1 MSRDITIIYV
11 YILWWFILWWLCF
24 LHVLSCEYCSGRLLN
39 LRESNNLS
47 SLTNCST
54 IHGTLVIRNLD
65 DSCCLSINCSL
76 PNVVEITG
84 SLIIENGNCSGD
96 LSTLLP
102 NLTVIRNQVIPSTE
116 HNYGNSQISDYSLII
131 RHTKLKGIG
140 LWKLKTLNS
149 YPIALIDN
157 PLMCFVDTVNWNA
170 LISTPT
176 TGSIMS
182 YRSVREQLVRFNLGN
197 FCPDHCSANC
207 FSYPDDSSRSSC
219 WSANSCQAKCSSVCT
234 VNGLPCYLNDPEKCC
249 DSECSGG
256 CSGPSPS
263 DCLSCKHVNLNGTC
277 LSHCPSS
284 YYLLNNLYC
293 IARDECI
300 NRQEIIE
307 NVHGNYLA
315 NYSIFNFTCIL
326 KCPLHY
332 VRSVS
337 GECQFRP
344 DSKFLKR
351 ACGDINMYKVSDL
364 KQVRGCVTA
373 QSILISIRDCEDA
386 DTSEFMDAFSDLEE
400 IYTSLH
406 VISSDS
412 LQSLA
417 FLRSLRVIHGLNR
430 DGTVPSGSRKTVLEI
445 AWNSQLKSLWLP
457 VSSTLII
464 QHGRV
469 MFTLNRNL
477 CPNDV
482 KKFINFNV
490 NLSRNL
496 SNLEFDLIEKSNGAI
511 GLCRTHRLNLSMNY
525 VYQRS
530 VSFTITNT
538 PAWNDLRQIL
548 PTTMYYRHIG
558 IDESESII
566 ETICDKSWHI
576 HEPKCHKVIEP
587 ITNMDLFHGTQSS
600 GLKLHCEVN
609 YLNPAQR
616 YQAYVEIR
624 TMFNSEGALSQ
635 VFTFQTKQDKPSSPT
650 DFRAYPLNSNKIQL
664 YWNSPDN
671 PNGQIVEYHVW
682 YRRLSLNVSSFGDG
696 AFCTDGRVSSRLMS
710 LPTMSNGN
718 TVNNLPQHSTSYVN
732 LSKTIKRI
740 CSCTSCTAF
749 CIKPSVQLEKT
760 NNGGRNTL
768 LRLNTI
774 QGSIFNGRPSND
786 NHYGSDYEKL
796 TRFECLDMIRF
807 EDSLQN
813 LLLFSRIKSPLK
825 IRRKRNIRSNFLDFL
840 NSKEIEQHHHHYFSR
855 EWDGHLRISA
865 NPNIIG
871 NHELIN
877 NTVSGVLIDG
887 LHHYSEYLFVI
898 SACHSPHDINGEPLI
913 TSNTT
918 FFNDNDDNLVSDMP
932 WCSSRNVVWQRT
944 EASIGVDD
952 VDSDSIQLIDENI
965 DTNICLSSSE
975 TSLSGLMKQEANL
988 CNKMFNSS
996 STDFSESNH
1005 TRIGK
1010 SSKTTTKRLQWSP
1023 PLQPNGLTL
1032 YYWIRYRRLDVELK
1046 LKKLSSTVSTHEQAW
1061 SVICLNAI
1069 NLSNSINE
1077 NTSANR
1083 FVSVQLYDL
1092 RSGVYEFQIMSV
1104 SLSGNGSWTSLK
1116 QFKVFDTS
1124 VHTTWGFLE
1133 EHYYILILGFILSIV
1148 LLGLAVVYIERRVS
1162 RRRLENK
1169 PSRDEQLELIIA
1181 GISNEWVIPMS
1192 DLILD
1197 TDSPLGRGSFGM
1209 VYKGCLLRLST
1220 PASQQ
1225 ILIDT
1230 NGNGR
1235 ESTANSK
1242 HVISLGSVGLEV
1254 AVKTLFPAST
1264 MDDIREFYNE
1274 ASFMKK
1280 LRCKY
1285 IVQFLGI
1292 ALRQLSNHPV
1302 IVMEYMA
1309 FGDLATY
1316 LRQQMSKDDCPHG
1329 SIEPKLAINW
1339 AIQLAIGMSY
1349 LSELCIIHRD
1359 LAARNCLV
1367 NSVLTVKIADFG
1379 LARLVSNQE
1388 YYRKIGQARL
1398 PVRWMAPE
1406 SLSSAYFTSKSD
1418 VWSYGVV
1425 LWEIATF
1432 ASLPYPG
1439 LSHEEVMKYVCEGGH
1454 LTLPD
1459 CSTKL
1464 PIILLTLMNMCWEFE
1479 PAKRPTFSEILF
1491 KLNSSTS
1498 SECIFD
1504 MK

>member
-307 NVHGNYLA
+307 NVH
-315 NYSIFNFTCIL
+315 
-326 KCPLHY
+326 
-332 VRSVS
+332 
-337 GECQFRP
+337 
-344 DSKFLKR
+344 

-1116 QFKVFDTS
+1116 QFKV
-1124 VHTTWGFLE
+1124 
-1133 EHYYILILGFILSIV
+1133 
-1148 LLGLAVVYIERRVS
+1148 
-1162 RRRLENK
+1162 RRLENK

-1242 HVISLGSVGLEV
+1242 HVISLGSVGLE
-1254 AVKTLFPAST
+1254 
-1264 MDDIREFYNE
+1264 
-1274 ASFMKK
+1274 
-1280 LRCKY
+1280 
-1285 IVQFLGI
+1285 
-1292 ALRQLSNHPV
+1292 LSNHPV